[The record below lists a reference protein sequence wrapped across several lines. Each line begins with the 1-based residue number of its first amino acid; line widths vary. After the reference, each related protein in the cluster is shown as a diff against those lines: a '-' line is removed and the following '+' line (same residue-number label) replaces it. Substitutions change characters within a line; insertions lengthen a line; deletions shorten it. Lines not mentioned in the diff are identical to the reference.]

1 MSKSKV
7 VAALS
12 LAALSFAAHAGGG
25 NVGVYASENTAR
37 SGAGLTRAEVRA
49 ERDAALARGELHRF
63 GEASPLVAAQPSTR
77 TRREVQAELLE
88 AIRLGVYG
96 SGGEAGPP
104 IATPAQEAQI
114 AAAGRAA
121 AHRFAAMQ

>member
-1 MSKSKV
+1 MSKSKI

-77 TRREVQAELLE
+77 TRGEVQAELLE

-96 SGGEAGPP
+96 SGGEASPP

>member
-12 LAALSFAAHAGGG
+12 LAVLSFAAHAGGG
-25 NVGVYASENTAR
+25 DVGVYASENTAR
-37 SGAGLTRAEVRA
+37 PGAGLTRAEVRA

-77 TRREVQAELLE
+77 TRGEVQAELLE

-96 SGGEAGPP
+96 SGGEASPP

>member
-63 GEASPLVAAQPSTR
+63 GEAGPLVAAQPSTR
-77 TRREVQAELLE
+77 TRGEVQAELLE